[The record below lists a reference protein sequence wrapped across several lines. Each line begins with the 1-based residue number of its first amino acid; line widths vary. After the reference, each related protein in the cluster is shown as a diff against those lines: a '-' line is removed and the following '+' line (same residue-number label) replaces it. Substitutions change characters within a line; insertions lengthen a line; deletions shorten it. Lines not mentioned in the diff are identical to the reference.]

1 MSELFIYA
9 FLVFFVVSLSVRLY
23 LNYRQKL
30 SVATH
35 KNSVPIEFS
44 DKINL
49 KDHQKAADYTTTK
62 LKFSNFEIVF
72 DAIVL
77 LFWTLGGGLSY
88 LYSVVMM
95 WNISSPI
102 LSGLTIIG
110 LFVAINML
118 IGLPFSWY
126 NTFVIE
132 ERYKFNRTT
141 YGTFFIDII
150 KGLGLGIL
158 IGAPLLWVILYLM
171 GMAGNLWWL
180 WAFFVYAGFSLVL
193 MWVYPTIIAPIFN
206 KFKLL
211 DDDILINSI
220 NNLLKKCGFKSKG
233 IYIMDGSKRSGHGNA
248 YFSGFGKNKRIVFF
262 DTLLKTLNTQQIE
275 AVLAHELGHFK
286 HKHILKSII
295 MSMAFSLIG
304 LAILGFIYNK
314 LWFFQS
320 FAIPSIDNAMA
331 LLLFSLIMPVFTFL
345 LSPVFSYLSR
355 KNEYQADD
363 YAADKTDANDLVDAL
378 VQMYK
383 ENASTLTPDS
393 LYSSFYNSHPPASLR
408 IKNLRRTSI

>member
-1 MSELFIYA
+1 M
-9 FLVFFVVSLSVRLY
+9 
-23 LNYRQKL
+23 
-30 SVATH
+30 
-35 KNSVPIEFS
+35 
-44 DKINL
+44 
-49 KDHQKAADYTTTK
+49 TK
-62 LKFSNFEIVF
+62 LKFSNFEILF
-72 DAIVL
+72 DGVLL
-77 LFWTLGGGLSY
+77 LFWTVGGGLSF
-88 LYSVVMM
+88 LY
-95 WNISSPI
+95 NIVIDWGFESTI
-102 LSGLTIIG
+102 VSGLTIIG
-110 LFVAINML
+110 LFSVINMV

-126 NTFVIE
+126 STFIIE
-132 ERYKFNRTT
+132 EKYEFNRTT

-150 KGLGLGIL
+150 KGISLGIV
-158 IGAPLLWVILYLM
+158 IGAPLLWLILYLM
-171 GMAGNLWWL
+171 GMAGNLWWV
-180 WAFFVYAGFSLVL
+180 WTFFVYAGFSLIL
-193 MWVYPTIIAPIFN
+193 MWVYPTLIAPIFN

-211 DDDILINSI
+211 DDDSLVSSI

-262 DTLLKTLNTQQIE
+262 DTLLKALNTQQIQ

-295 MSMAFSLIG
+295 MSMTFSLIG
-304 LAILGFIYNK
+304 LAILGYIYDE

-320 FAIPSIDNAMA
+320 FYIDDVNNAMA

-345 LSPVFSYLSR
+345 LSPIFSYLSR

-363 YAADKTDANDLVDAL
+363 YASEKTDAYDLIDAL

-408 IKNLRRTSI
+408 IKNLKKLHKHKK